1 MDMENQVA
9 DNEMAMEALRWFVS
23 DIYQNKLEA
32 DRECEEAISEE
43 KDFKSGR
50 SLAYFEV
57 WDMLVSRLEILNISI
72 DLPKEQ

>member
-23 DIYQNKLEA
+23 DFYQNKLEA
-32 DRECEEAISEE
+32 DRECEEAISEV

-50 SLAYFEV
+50 RLAYFEV
-57 WDMLVSRLEILNISI
+57 WDMFGSRRVILNISI

>member
-43 KDFKSGR
+43 KDFTTLTKRNGIPFLTST
-50 SLAYFEV
+50 
-57 WDMLVSRLEILNISI
+57 
-72 DLPKEQ
+72 